1 MTAKQSGP
9 DAPHTFFKLLA
20 EALADGSFVKLTL
33 GRHVGTDRS
42 LHNVLVRPVTL
53 RVGPRLSLVFRHTT
67 RDITKNLDYVEG
79 AALLRGMVGQEF
91 QTAHLF
97 TTRHTAQLECLPD
110 KLPHLTTGRPAHTE
124 APDLQHDRSK
134 QRAVLEDNGDWL
146 HALGVT
152 TAAGKVTKGMEAKH
166 RQIHK
171 FAELLAHLLDDLPAR
186 ESRRLSMVDMGCGK
200 GYLTFAAYE
209 TLRSGG
215 WSPLQARGIELR
227 PELVAHCNSVA
238 RAAGF
243 DGLQFEAG
251 DIANC
256 ALEQV
261 DVLVALHACDTAT
274 DDAIAKGIQANA
286 SLIVVAPCCH
296 KELRPQLTPPA
307 PLTHALSHGIL
318 LERQAEFV
326 TDALRAE
333 LLEWAGYRTKVFEF
347 VSTEHTAK
355 NLMIAAVKR
364 PGRVDRDPRALSV
377 RQLAGFYG
385 ITSQSLAKQLQLEL
399 PSLRR

>member
-1 MTAKQSGP
+1 MAAKQSGP
-9 DAPHTFFKLLA
+9 KASKAFFKLLA
-20 EALADGSFVKLTL
+20 SALGDASFVKLTL
-33 GRHVGTDRS
+33 GGYAGADES
-42 LHNVLVRPVTL
+42 LQNVLVRPVTL
-53 RVGPRLSLVFRHTT
+53 RVGPRLSVVFRYTT

-79 AALLRGMVGQEF
+79 TALVRGLVRQEF

-97 TTRHTAQLECLPD
+97 TTALSAQLECLPGEEPR
-110 KLPHLTTGRPAHTE
+110 LITGKPAHAE
-124 APDLQHDRSK
+124 APALEHDRSK
-134 QRAVLEDNGDWL
+134 QRVASFDSAAWL
-146 HALGVT
+146 HKLGVT
-152 TAAGKVTKGMEAKH
+152 TVAGKVTAGMQAKH

-171 FAELLAHLLDDLPAR
+171 FAEVLSHLLADMPPR
-186 ESRRLSMVDMGCGK
+186 ESGALSMIDMGCGK

-209 TLRSGG
+209 TLRSHG
-215 WSPLQARGIELR
+215 WPELLARGIERR
-227 PELVAHCNSVA
+227 PELVAQCNHVA
-238 RAAGF
+238 RECGF
-243 DGLQFEAG
+243 EGLQFEAG
-251 DIANC
+251 DIASRAVGN
-256 ALEQV
+256 V

-274 DDAIAKGIQANA
+274 DDAIAKGIHANA

-307 PLTHALSHGIL
+307 PLAHALSHGIL
-318 LERQAEFV
+318 RERQAEFV

-333 LLEWAGYRTKVFEF
+333 LLEWAGYHTKVFEF

-364 PGRVDRDPRALSV
+364 TEATPSDPAAPAV

-399 PSLRR
+399 VSLHP